1 MVLQQK
7 LMTVQEF
14 EQFANAPENVDR
26 RVELI
31 NGEIIEKLPNMIHAV
46 IIHLLSGYLFVF
58 QAQNRLGWVLVEA
71 RYELPHDIDN
81 ARIPDLSFIAKPDL
95 EIMEGAI
102 PFMPDLAVEVQSPG
116 QSAKLMGE
124 KAAYY
129 LANGS
134 RLVWLIYPDK
144 RLIEVLTTDDRIF
157 LTEADNLDGGDVL
170 PGFSVAV
177 RDIFPPRK

>member
-1 MVLQQK
+1 MVVQQK

-26 RVELI
+26 RFELI
-31 NGEIIEKLPNMIHAV
+31 NGEIVEKLPNVIHAA
-46 IIHLLSGYLFVF
+46 IIGLLATILNNF
-58 QAQNRLGWVLVEA
+58 QAGRRLGWVLVEA
-71 RYELPHDIDN
+71 RYELPHDEHN
-81 ARIPDLSFIAKPDL
+81 SKIPDLSFIANPDL
-95 EIMEGAI
+95 EMMEGAI

-116 QSAKLMGE
+116 QGPKLMGE

-144 RLIEVLTTDDRIF
+144 RLIEVLTPDDRVF
-157 LTEADNLDGGDVL
+157 LTEEDTLGGGDVL
-170 PGFSVAV
+170 PGFSVVV